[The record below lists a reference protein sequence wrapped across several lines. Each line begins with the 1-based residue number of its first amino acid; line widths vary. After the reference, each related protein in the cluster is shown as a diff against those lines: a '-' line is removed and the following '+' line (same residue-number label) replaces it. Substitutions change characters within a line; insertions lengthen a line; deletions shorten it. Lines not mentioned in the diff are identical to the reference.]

1 MFQRN
6 GDIYKQ
12 LINAG
17 ASKKDA
23 STYAFGFLTDYENEA
38 QYLID
43 TVQKNSK
50 KRLLIFHSL

>member
-1 MFQRN
+1 MRKLALS
-6 GDIYKQ
+6 DEILLSVQ

-43 TVQKNSK
+43 TVQKIG
-50 KRLLIFHSL
+50 RAHV